1 MAVFINRHATMG
13 RTDVFLAGDAAP
25 VENGL
30 VNPIPLACER
40 AIFQGR
46 RGRGGGLLIALRMS
60 GGEMGNGEAKNKAS
74 KESVFRNHGFL
85 GFCLGLGS
93 GVDEGAGVGGESSTP
108 QIAALARCR

>member
-1 MAVFINRHATMG
+1 MAIFINRHATMS
-13 RTDVFLAGDAAP
+13 RADVFLAGDAAP

-46 RGRGGGLLIALRMS
+46 RGSGGGLLMALRMS

-74 KESVFRNHGFL
+74 K
-85 GFCLGLGS
+85 
-93 GVDEGAGVGGESSTP
+93 
-108 QIAALARCR
+108 